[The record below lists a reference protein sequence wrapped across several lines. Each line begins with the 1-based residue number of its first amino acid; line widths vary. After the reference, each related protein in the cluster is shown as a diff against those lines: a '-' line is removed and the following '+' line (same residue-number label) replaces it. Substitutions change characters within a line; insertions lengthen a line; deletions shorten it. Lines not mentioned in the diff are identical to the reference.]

1 MARYLQPVCRL
12 CRREGEKLFLKGER
26 CFSDKCS
33 FEKRNYP
40 PGQHGQKRT
49 KLNDYGIQLRE
60 KQKVRR
66 IYGVLEQQFK
76 RYFQLAERQKGITG
90 ENLLRILECRL
101 DNIVYRFGFAVS
113 RNEARQL
120 VRHNHFTVN
129 GIRVNIP
136 SYLVKQGDVIRVAEK
151 SRELTVIRRALEA
164 SQQRGILDWLE
175 LDSDQ
180 MQGVVKAAPTRDQIP
195 LVANEQLIVELYSK

>member
-1 MARYLQPVCRL
+1 MARYIQPVCRL

-40 PGQHGQKRT
+40 PGQHGQKRI

-66 IYGVLEQQFK
+66 IYGVLEKQFK
-76 RYFQLAERQKGITG
+76 RYFLLAERQKGITG
-90 ENLLRILECRL
+90 ENLLRILEYRL

-113 RNEARQL
+113 RSEARQL

-129 GIRVNIP
+129 SIRVNIP

-151 SRELTVIRRALEA
+151 SRELTAIKRALES

-180 MQGVVKAAPTRDQIP
+180 MQGVVKVAPTRDQIP
-195 LVANEQLIVELYSK
+195 LVANEQLIVELFSK

>member
-33 FEKRNYP
+33 FERRNYP

-66 IYGVLEQQFK
+66 VYGVLEKQFS
-76 RYFQLAERQKGITG
+76 RYFQAAERKKGITG
-90 ENLLRILECRL
+90 ENLLRMLECRL
-101 DNIVYRFGFAVS
+101 DNIVYRLGFAVS
-113 RNEARQL
+113 RSEARQL
-120 VRHNHFTVN
+120 VKHNHFMVN
-129 GIRVNIP
+129 GKRVNIP
-136 SYLVKQGDVIRVAEK
+136 SYLVKQGDVIQVCEK
-151 SRELTVIRRALEA
+151 SREATVIKRALEF
-164 SQQRGILDWLE
+164 SQQRSIPDWLE
-175 LDSDQ
+175 INAEQ
-180 MQGVVKAAPTRDQIP
+180 MQGLIRAIPARDQIP
-195 LVANEQLIVELYSK
+195 LPVNEQLIVELYSK

>member
-1 MARYLQPVCRL
+1 MARYIQPVCRL

-66 IYGVLEQQFK
+66 IYGVLEKQFK
-76 RYFQLAERQKGITG
+76 RYFLLAERQKGITG

-113 RNEARQL
+113 RSEARQL
-120 VRHNHFTVN
+120 VCHNHFTVN
-129 GIRVNIP
+129 SIRVNIP

-151 SRELTVIRRALEA
+151 SRELTAIKRALES

-180 MQGVVKAAPTRDQIP
+180 MQGVVKVAPTRDQIP
-195 LVANEQLIVELYSK
+195 LVANEQLIVELFSK

>member
-33 FEKRNYP
+33 FERRNYP
-40 PGQHGQKRT
+40 PGQHGRKRI

-66 IYGVLEQQFK
+66 IYGILEKQFS

-90 ENLLRILECRL
+90 ENLLRTLESRL
-101 DNIVYRFGFAVS
+101 DNIVYRFGFALS
-113 RNEARQL
+113 RSEARQL

-129 GIRVNIP
+129 GKRVNIP
-136 SYLVKQGDVIRVAEK
+136 SYLLKQEDVIQVAEK
-151 SRELTVIRRALEA
+151 SRELVTIRRALEY
-164 SQQRGILDWLE
+164 SQQRGIPDWLE
-175 LDSDQ
+175 LNAEQ
-180 MQGVVKAAPTRDQIP
+180 MQGTIKTLPLRDQIP
-195 LVANEQLIVELYSK
+195 LPVNE